1 MYNNNL
7 KTIAVF
13 ASDMQDNYNRGVCHN
28 ISLRAKE
35 LGYNV
40 AIFHW
45 NNPYGQRDEYLKGE
59 ASIFNMFDYSSIDAA
74 IYIKDIFNN
83 EEVESLIDEKLQ
95 KYVHGPKVSLRLP
108 IEGFYNIILNDAVGI
123 RDIIKHFIEDHG
135 CRKIAYMSGKPHMR
149 DAQLRLATY
158 KEVMAEYNIPYDDSY
173 IFHGDYWTE
182 KGKDAVN

>member
-1 MYNNNL
+1 M
-7 KTIAVF
+7 
-13 ASDMQDNYNRGVCHN
+13 
-28 ISLRAKE
+28 
-35 LGYNV
+35 
-40 AIFHW
+40 
-45 NNPYGQRDEYLKGE
+45 
-59 ASIFNMFDYSSIDAA
+59 
-74 IYIKDIFNN
+74 
-83 EEVESLIDEKLQ
+83 
-95 KYVHGPKVSLRLP
+95 SLRLP

-182 KGKDAVN
+182 KGKDAVNQFLSSPLGVPEVIVCANDYMAFSVMDALIEKGYKIPEDIMVSGFDNMINEKEYMPSLTTADVPLDVLGNTAVDIIDDVLCGRGMMRIHILMP